1 MSWLKRLNNNTM
13 RNLHILFCALFSLIQ
28 VDSYSFALPEIIN
41 IRQRPDTAGL
51 YEKFEIS
58 FNLKAEFVNPFD
70 PDEIDITALF
80 TSPLGKKWN
89 IHGFYDYS
97 QGTLWKIRFSPDET
111 GKWSYNISVRD
122 KNGQITNNSRTFI
135 AVKSAKKGP
144 LLIAGNKR
152 YLKHSDGSDFYGVG
166 LWYNDSYTEFNK
178 GSVKAAE
185 LDNLKTLGVNFI
197 GTFITPLETWASGLG
212 RYDQN
217 ICGRLDELIGM
228 CEERDMLLSL
238 NLWFHSYLSETV
250 WGGGNIRWYTNPYQ
264 QVTSCKDFY
273 RSEAAWKYQEKL
285 YRYFI
290 ARWGYSRALAIWFII
305 DEINGTDGWVSGDS
319 LAASDWAK
327 KVHTYF
333 KTNDP
338 YNHPTTGTR
347 SGGIEEFWHQ
357 GYQNLDLAG
366 REIYEAQGFQINTTG
381 TLDSA
386 SVNPLTSSYSNYAQE
401 IRKLWYG
408 YEKPAIIGET
418 GWDHTFFEPAMP
430 GYLAQYH
437 NALWVSLTTGCAMT
451 PFWWAHSRFLNDN
464 ILTSQITGIR
474 KFTDLIPFS
483 RLSGIKPAII
493 KSTKGD
499 AFGIQSNE
507 VIFGLVVNPTTD
519 VANAVVKISSVAN
532 GKYKLM
538 IYHTWRGVPVH
549 EEDMTCNNG
558 TLTITVPSMHITG
571 SHANYI
577 GQDIAFILER
587 YPEPVSVAQKSKSSV
602 PAK

>member
-1 MSWLKRLNNNTM
+1 MHKTHL
-13 RNLHILFCALFSLIQ
+13 IFCTLLTFSQ
-28 VDSYSFALPEIIN
+28 VYAYSFPVPEIIN

-80 TSPLGKKWN
+80 ISPTGKKWN

-290 ARWGYSRALAIWFII
+290 ARWGYSRALAIWFIV

-319 LAASDWAK
+319 LAASAWAN
-327 KVHTYF
+327 KVHSYF

-386 SVNPLTSSYSNYAQE
+386 SVNPLTSSYFNYAQE
-401 IRKLWYG
+401 IRKLWNG

-451 PFWWAHSRFLNDN
+451 PFWWAYSRFLNDN
-464 ILTSQITGIR
+464 VLTSQITSIR
-474 KFTDLIPFS
+474 KFTDRIPFS

-499 AFGIQSNE
+499 AFGMQSNE
-507 VIFGLVVNPTTD
+507 VIFGWVVNPTTD

-538 IYHTWRGVPVH
+538 IYHTWRGAPVH

-587 YPEPVSVAQKSKSSV
+587 YPEPVSLAQKSKSSV